1 MIPASGKL
9 SYATICAAGFVLAA
23 TGIGTFALGKAPMTH
38 WVLMAHV
45 AAAPVFALG
54 LAAVALTWS
63 GLGRGGAD
71 SPLSG
76 PAKVL
81 LWVVLLAGLVV
92 TLSGVLPMTPLWGTP
107 GQHLL
112 YLTHRYSAI
121 VLTVAVLLHLPL
133 LALRK
138 GAGQGLRP

>member
-1 MIPASGKL
+1 MIPASGKF
-9 SYATICAAGFVLAA
+9 SYAVVCAAALVLAA
-23 TGIGTFALGKAPMTH
+23 TGLGTFALGKAPMTH

-45 AAAPVFALG
+45 AVAPLFALG

-63 GLGRGGAD
+63 GLGRGGVE

-76 PAKVL
+76 LAKTM
-81 LWVVLLAGLVV
+81 LWVVLLAGLAV
-92 TLSGVLPMTPLWGTP
+92 TLSGVVPMTPLLGTP

-112 YLTHRYSAI
+112 YLTHRYSAM

-133 LALRK
+133 LPRRK
-138 GAGQGLRP
+138 

>member
-1 MIPASGKL
+1 MISASGKF
-9 SYATICAAGFVLAA
+9 SYATVCAAGLVLAA

-45 AAAPVFALG
+45 AVAPVFALG
-54 LAAVALTWS
+54 LAAMALTWS
-63 GLGRGGAD
+63 GLARGGAD

-76 PAKVL
+76 PAKAM

-107 GQHLL
+107 GQHLF
-112 YLTHRYSAI
+112 YLTHRYSAM
-121 VLTVAVLLHLPL
+121 VLTAAVLLHLPL
-133 LALRK
+133 LARRK
-138 GAGQGLRP
+138 GSR